1 MHPTHPTRRTLA
13 LGLALPATLAAL
25 VGAGPAR
32 RPASAATDPYDSGPT
47 SNTPKP
53 TIVLVH
59 GAFADASSWSGTIR
73 RLRHAGHPVL
83 APANPLRGLAEDTA
97 YLRSVLATVDGPVV
111 LVGHSYGGAVISGA
125 AVGDSRVKALVYI
138 AAFTPDEGES
148 AAELAARFPG
158 STLGDTVTPRS
169 YPLPG
174 GTGSGT
180 ELVIEQAKFHRQFAA
195 DVPAADAA
203 VMAASQRPVA
213 TTALEEKAGRAAWRE
228 IPSWALIAT
237 ADKNIPPAAQRWM
250 ARRAGSHVT
259 EVDASHAV
267 AVSRPTTVTHV
278 ILAAARATR

>member
-1 MHPTHPTRRTLA
+1 MHPTRRTLA

-25 VGAGPAR
+25 VGAA
-32 RPASAATDPYDSGPT
+32 PASGQAAAGADRHA
-47 SNTPKP
+47 PKP

-73 RLRHAGHPVL
+73 RLQHAGYPVL

-97 YLRSVLATVDGPVV
+97 YLRSVLAAVDGPVV

-125 AVGDSRVKALVYI
+125 ALGDHRVKALVYI
-138 AAFTPDEGES
+138 AAFTPDKGES

-158 STLGDTVTPRS
+158 STLGDTVNPRS

-174 GTGSGT
+174 GGTGT
-180 ELVIEQAKFHRQFAA
+180 ELVIEPGKFHRQFAA
-195 DVPAADAA
+195 DVPTVDAA

-213 TTALEEKAGRAAWRE
+213 TTALEEKAGGAAWKT
-228 IPSWALIAT
+228 IPSWSLIAT
-237 ADKNIPPAAQRWM
+237 ADKNIPPAAQQWM

-267 AVSRPTTVTHV
+267 AVSRPAVVTHV

>member
-1 MHPTHPTRRTLA
+1 MHPTRRSLA

-25 VGAGPAR
+25 VGAGPAS
-32 RPASAATDPYDSGPT
+32 RPTAATGDDRHE
-47 SNTPKP
+47 PKP

-73 RLRHAGHPVL
+73 RLQHAGYPVL
-83 APANPLRGLAEDTA
+83 APANPLRGLADDTA
-97 YLRSVLATVDGPVV
+97 YLRSVLTAVDGPVV

-138 AAFTPDEGES
+138 AAFTPDKGES

-158 STLGDTVTPRS
+158 STLGDTVNPRS

-174 GTGSGT
+174 GGTGT
-180 ELVIEQAKFHRQFAA
+180 ELVIERTKFHAQFAA
-195 DVPAADAA
+195 DVPTADAA
-203 VMAASQRPVA
+203 VMAVSQRPVA
-213 TTALEEKAGRAAWRE
+213 TTALEEKAGEAAWRT

-237 ADKNIPPAAQRWM
+237 ADKNIPPAAQQWM

-267 AVSRPTTVTHV
+267 AVSRPAVVTHV

>member
-1 MHPTHPTRRTLA
+1 MHPTRRTLA

-25 VGAGPAR
+25 VGAGPAS
-32 RPASAATDPYDSGPT
+32 RPAPAPVPAGADRHG
-47 SNTPKP
+47 PKP

-59 GAFADASSWSGTIR
+59 GAFADASSWRGAIR
-73 RLRHAGHPVL
+73 RLQHAGYPVL

-97 YLRSVLATVDGPVV
+97 YLRSVLAVVDGPVV

-138 AAFTPDEGES
+138 AAFTPAKGES
-148 AAELAARFPG
+148 AAGLAARFPG
-158 STLGDTVTPRS
+158 STLGDTVRPQA

-174 GTGSGT
+174 GGTGT
-180 ELVIEQAKFHRQFAA
+180 ELVIERSEFHRQFAA
-195 DVPAADAA
+195 DVPTADAA
-203 VMAASQRPVA
+203 VMAVTQRPVA
-213 TTALEEKAGRAAWRE
+213 AAALEEGAGETAWRT

-237 ADKNIPPAAQRWM
+237 ADRNIPPAAQRWM
-250 ARRAGSHVT
+250 AWRAGSHVT

-267 AVSRPTTVTHV
+267 AVSRPAVVTHV

>member
-1 MHPTHPTRRTLA
+1 MHLTRRSLA

-25 VGAGPAR
+25 VGAGPGRGPAATGDAR
-32 RPASAATDPYDSGPT
+32 RGREPEA
-47 SNTPKP
+47 KP
-53 TIVLVH
+53 TVVLVH

-73 RLRHAGHPVL
+73 RLQHAGHSVL
-83 APANPLRGLAEDTA
+83 AAANPLRGLAEDTA
-97 YLRSVLATVDGPVV
+97 YLRGVLAAVDGPVV

-125 AVGDSRVKALVYI
+125 AVGNSRVKALVYI
-138 AAFTPDEGES
+138 AAFTPDQGES

-158 STLGDTVTPRS
+158 STLGDTVIPRP

-174 GTGSGT
+174 GTGTGT
-180 ELVIEQAKFHRQFAA
+180 ELVIEPAKFHRQFAA
-195 DVPAADAA
+195 DVPGADAA
-203 VMAASQRPVA
+203 VLAVSQRPVA
-213 TTALEEKAGRAAWRE
+213 TAALEEKAGEAAWRA

-250 ARRAGSHVT
+250 ARRARSHVT

-267 AVSRPTTVTHV
+267 AVSRPATVAHV

>member
-1 MHPTHPTRRTLA
+1 MHPTRRTLA

-25 VGAGPAR
+25 VGAA
-32 RPASAATDPYDSGPT
+32 PASGQAAAGADRHE
-47 SNTPKP
+47 PKP

-73 RLRHAGHPVL
+73 RLQQAGHPVL

-97 YLRSVLATVDGPVV
+97 YLRSVLAAVDGPVV

-125 AVGDSRVKALVYI
+125 ALGDRRVKALAYI
-138 AAFTPDEGES
+138 AAFTPDKGES

-158 STLGDTVTPRS
+158 STLGDTVNPRS

-174 GTGSGT
+174 GGTGT
-180 ELVIEQAKFHRQFAA
+180 ELVIEPTKFHRQFAA
-195 DVPAADAA
+195 DVPTADAA
-203 VMAASQRPVA
+203 VMAATQRPVA
-213 TTALEEKAGRAAWRE
+213 TTALEEEAGEAAWKT
-228 IPSWALIAT
+228 IPSWSLIAT
-237 ADKNIPPAAQRWM
+237 ADKNIPPTAQRWM

-267 AVSRPTTVTHV
+267 AVSRPAVVTHV

>member
-1 MHPTHPTRRTLA
+1 MHPTRRTLA

-25 VGAGPAR
+25 VGAGPAA
-32 RPASAATDPYDSGPT
+32 PASRPVADGTDRHD
-47 SNTPKP
+47 PKP

-73 RLRHAGHPVL
+73 RLQHAGYPVL

-97 YLRSVLATVDGPVV
+97 YLRSVLAAVDGPVV

-125 AVGDSRVKALVYI
+125 AVGNSGVKALVYI
-138 AAFTPDEGES
+138 AAFTPDKGES
-148 AAELAARFPG
+148 AAELAAKFAG
-158 STLGDTVTPRS
+158 STLGDTVNPRS

-174 GTGSGT
+174 GGTGT
-180 ELVIEQAKFHRQFAA
+180 ELVIEPAKFHRQFAA
-195 DVPAADAA
+195 DVPTADAA
-203 VMAASQRPVA
+203 VMAVSQRPVA
-213 TTALEEKAGRAAWRE
+213 TTALEEKAGQAAWRT

-237 ADKNIPPAAQRWM
+237 ADKNIPPAAQQWM

-267 AVSRPTTVTHV
+267 AVSRPAVVTHV
-278 ILAAARATR
+278 ILAAARAAR

>member
-1 MHPTHPTRRTLA
+1 MHPTRRSLA

-25 VGAGPAR
+25 VGAGPAAPAS
-32 RPASAATDPYDSGPT
+32 RPAAADTGADRHD
-47 SNTPKP
+47 PKP

-73 RLRHAGHPVL
+73 RLQHAGYPVL
-83 APANPLRGLAEDTA
+83 APANPLRGLADDTA
-97 YLRSVLATVDGPVV
+97 YLRSALAAVDGPVV

-125 AVGDSRVKALVYI
+125 AVGDSRVKALVYV
-138 AAFTPDEGES
+138 AAFAPDKGES
-148 AAELAARFPG
+148 ATELAAKFPG
-158 STLGDTVTPRS
+158 STLGDTVNPRS

-174 GTGSGT
+174 GGTGT
-180 ELVIEQAKFHRQFAA
+180 ELVIERAKFHRQFAA
-195 DVPAADAA
+195 DVPTADAA
-203 VMAASQRPVA
+203 VMAVSQRPVA
-213 TTALEEKAGRAAWRE
+213 TTALEEKAGRAAWRT

-237 ADKNIPPAAQRWM
+237 ADKNIPPAAQQWM

-267 AVSRPTTVTHV
+267 AVSRPAVVTHV